1 MCPIWPTCCVISGQ
15 AIGSR
20 LRNRAARDPLRPCVS
35 KTHHSTFTISLANV
49 RMTSSVRPPS
59 LPPTSA
65 STLLTLTRVHLLHPG
80 YSVYDNILLS
90 LPAVDGTQ
98 EELGLHHRTLLTA
111 GAIIADNAFDRAYL
125 THDRAGRDRVET
137 TVPLDGLLRPGQ
149 YWLQLRGYE
158 PFRADAEGQHEH
170 DGGNS
175 MPPPAPRPAL
185 PTPSTQNLQ
194 SQTPVPDA
202 HVRAPTTPSSQ
213 PHNPIEQRIYP
224 VVPSFRD
231 WQFPHD
237 RLPQEWRQR
246 HPAPPTP
253 SALDTDQPSNKTSR
267 RCYITGYQMGVNECH
282 LVPNNQ
288 DAWWANNGMR
298 LYTKL
303 ITGNITDEA
312 NLAILRADIHSL
324 LDNHQI
330 GIVPKPLLSLPLP
343 SSSVSPVLNHGP
355 GPSLYAFAAH
365 VLKDDDESREFCDL
379 YHNVTIPQIG
389 VERLRP
395 EFLFTRFAWA
405 MLSHLQTFL
414 SSPTPRHVVLTVRN
428 DTEPGSC
435 ETDLRWMNGKEL
447 TSHLATQGFTRSG
460 SRTRKRSSS
469 QMTHDEGDSNAD
481 AYMERWARRCR
492 TIDSA
497 GSSSEILDPETEQIR
512 DNTIWYDTVG
522 RFSRARDLD
531 QERIEE
537 NTRRYEKHRQ
547 ALLLDGMEDESD
559 SCSELEHGYP
569 PGQQPIQLAPSPVS
583 DGVPTL
589 SRLFNTSGSN
599 RSSTLL
605 DPFVDGEDRAEQ
617 AMSRWH

>member
-1 MCPIWPTCCVISGQ
+1 MSL
-15 AIGSR
+15 S
-20 LRNRAARDPLRPCVS
+20 PLRCS
-35 KTHHSTFTISLANV
+35 GIRK
-49 RMTSSVRPPS
+49 PPS
-59 LPPTSA
+59 LFDILGTTAPSIFSSSSRRLDCSDNLTSTSTSA
-65 STLLTLTRVHLLHPG
+65 
-80 YSVYDNILLS
+80 
-90 LPAVDGTQ
+90 
-98 EELGLHHRTLLTA
+98 GLHHRTVLTA
-111 GAIIADNAFDRAYL
+111 GAIIGDNAFDRAYL
-125 THDRAGRDRVET
+125 TCDRAGRDRVDT
-137 TVPLDGLLRPGQ
+137 ITPLDGLLKPGK

-158 PFRADAEGQHEH
+158 PLRADAEGQVER
-170 DGGNS
+170 DRVSS

-185 PTPSTQNLQ
+185 STPSSQSLQ

-202 HVRAPTTPSSQ
+202 NVRSSTSPSSP

-237 RLPQEWRQR
+237 RLPQEWKQR

-253 SALDTDQPSNKTSR
+253 LPSALSIDQTSSKTSR
-267 RCYITGYQMGVNECH
+267 TCYITGYQMGVNECH

-298 LYTKL
+298 LYTKSV
-303 ITGNITDEA
+303 TGHIADEA

-330 GIVPKPLLSLPLP
+330 GIVPKPSPSPSPP
-343 SSSVSPVLNHGP
+343 SSLIPPVLDHGP
-355 GPSLYAFAAH
+355 GRSSYAFAAH

-379 YHNVTIPQIG
+379 YHNIAIPQIG

-414 SSPTPRHVVLTVRN
+414 SSPTRRHVALTARN

-469 QMTHDEGDSNAD
+469 QMTHDEGESNVD
-481 AYMERWARRCR
+481 AYIERWAGRCR
-492 TIDSA
+492 SIDSTDA
-497 GSSSEILDPETEQIR
+497 PSDILDPETKHIR
-512 DNTIWYDTVG
+512 DNTLWYDTVG

-531 QERIEE
+531 QERIKE
-537 NTRRYEKHRQ
+537 NTRRYEEQRQ
-547 ALLLDGMEDESD
+547 RFLVDDIADTSD
-559 SCSELEHGYP
+559 SGSEMEHDH
-569 PGQQPIQLAPSPVS
+569 QQPMQLASSPGS
-583 DGVPTL
+583 EDMPNL
-589 SRLFNTSGSN
+589 SRSFNTSGSN

-605 DPFVDGEDRAEQ
+605 DLFVDRENGVKQ
-617 AMSRWH
+617 AMSIGDSGDKVIRAGDGTGYPAHQTS